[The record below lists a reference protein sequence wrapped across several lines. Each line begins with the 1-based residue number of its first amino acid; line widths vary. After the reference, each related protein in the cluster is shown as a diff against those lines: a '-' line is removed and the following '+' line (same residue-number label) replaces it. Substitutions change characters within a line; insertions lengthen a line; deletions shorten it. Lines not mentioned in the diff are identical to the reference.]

1 MLTHCVELLIPAVQS
16 DEGGASRQS
25 FNADQT
31 FDYVDHSPKEHSA
44 SQRDRMS
51 LLRLPRALL
60 DRVCFHAEQQYPRE
74 CCGVLL
80 GTPNAD
86 GWTVVDVVRAGNS
99 VLDSPKNRYAI
110 APLEF
115 VKIMSEARSRNLE
128 VAGFY
133 HSHPDHPAMWSQTDL
148 TEAHWIGCS
157 YLITEVSQGR
167 AAATNSFRLAGT
179 SEEDKKFIP
188 ETLELLS

>member
-1 MLTHCVELLIPAVQS
+1 
-16 DEGGASRQS
+16 
-25 FNADQT
+25 
-31 FDYVDHSPKEHSA
+31 
-44 SQRDRMS
+44 MS
-51 LLRLPRALL
+51 LLRLPRLFL
-60 DRVCFHAEQQYPRE
+60 DRISIHAEQQYPHE

-80 GTPNAD
+80 GTADVD
-86 GWTVVDVVRAGNS
+86 GWTVFDVVRGANS
-99 VLDSPKNRYAI
+99 VLDSPNNRYAI
-110 APLEF
+110 APLEL
-115 VKIMSEARSRNLE
+115 VKIMREARRRDLE
-128 VAGFY
+128 LAGFY

-179 SEEDKKFIP
+179 SEEDKSFIP